1 MGITY
6 QVARTILQ
14 EHKNRPISGSVL
26 LVGRQTVSMTPPQ
39 AMALIESE
47 GIPLRPNV
55 PIEIDRWTVGSE
67 NHQYISD
74 RCFFSLFADAETA
87 AIDVSDYEQAEHI
100 HDLNG
105 TLPAELFGRFDFMF
119 NGSCLD
125 NLFDAASALKNMSR
139 LLSGHGRILHIEH
152 HSPIQTAYVMYSPA
166 YFFDYYAINGFDDI
180 RVMPCMFDEISDP
193 WYVFDWRPFRRDGDR
208 WTWSPHTLPQW
219 RNTLTLVL
227 AEKRPE
233 STSDR
238 TPIQGF
244 YRGLHATEK
253 SEYFELF
260 ERARR
265 SPRRFRFGDLEP
277 AITVDDDAFEFI
289 GILASPE
296 ARALSAV
303 NKARQAV
310 SRGDMPSAREGFST
324 AIAVAP
330 HIGYPGL
337 VFVERGD
344 VHQALGD
351 DAAALVDYE
360 QAVILN
366 PQDATFRQRIEVLA
380 SKAPRQVPTKSGSMS
395 SDRWLARMGRRMWW
409 RR

>member
-6 QVARTILQ
+6 PVARTILQ
-14 EHKNRPISGSVL
+14 EHKNRPIGGAVL
-26 LVGRQTVSMTPPQ
+26 MVGRQTVSLTPPQ
-39 AMALIESE
+39 AMALVESE

-55 PIEIDRWTVGSE
+55 PIEIDRWTVGSQGR
-67 NHQYISD
+67 QYITD
-74 RCFFSLFADAETA
+74 RCFFSLFADADTA
-87 AIDVSDYEQAEHI
+87 AIDVSDYEQAEYV

-105 TLPAELFGRFDFMF
+105 TLPADLFGRFDFLF

-139 LLSGHGRILHIEH
+139 LLSGRGRILHIEH

-166 YFFDYYAINGFDDI
+166 YFFDYYAINGFEDV
-180 RVMPCMFDEISDP
+180 RVMPCMFDDISDP
-193 WYVFDWRPFRRDGDR
+193 WYVFDWRPFRRDGGR

-238 TPIQGF
+238 TPIQAF
-244 YRGLHATEK
+244 YRGLHATERD
-253 SEYFELF
+253 EYFELF
-260 ERARR
+260 DRARR
-265 SPRRFRFGDLEP
+265 SPRRFWFGDLEP
-277 AITVDDDAFEFI
+277 AVAVADDAFEFI

-296 ARALSAV
+296 ARALLAV
-303 NKARQAV
+303 NRARQAA
-310 SRGDMPSAREGFST
+310 SQGDFSSARECFST
-324 AIAVAP
+324 AIGIAP

-344 VHQALGD
+344 VHRSLGD
-351 DAAALVDYE
+351 DAAALADYE
-360 QAVILN
+360 QAVTLN
-366 PQDATFRQRIEVLA
+366 PHEASFRQRVEGLA
-380 SKAPRQVPTKSGSMS
+380 SQTPR
-395 SDRWLARMGRRMWW
+395 
-409 RR
+409 